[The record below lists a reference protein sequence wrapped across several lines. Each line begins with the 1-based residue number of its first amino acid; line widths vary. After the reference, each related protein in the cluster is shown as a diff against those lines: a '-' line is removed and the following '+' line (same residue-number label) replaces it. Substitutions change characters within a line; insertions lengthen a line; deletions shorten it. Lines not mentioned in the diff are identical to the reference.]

1 MSNVKVYDGK
11 LSTVT
16 LNAMRLATALITG
29 ADVQYPQK
37 STLNEFYKLMQTP
50 VPDGKARPHLQY
62 MAIGNRGHMVD
73 TSDVVA
79 DVVPVAKEPIA
90 SGMFSRVPFVLR
102 TKDNDLSDEQRKN
115 YAFRTLETINKREYW
130 AYYLKRI
137 DMRAVKTT
145 DYDIKRENGIET
157 VEDFVYTDT
166 ELNPVPKVLPDYD
179 YDDDG
184 TVAIPDGRY
193 VESGADLVIPW
204 TDFDVQEYMNVT
216 SIMRGSPRSSIIS
229 ELALC
234 SGLDQVTSGDSAT
247 GSKFSYTEAIGVQA
261 LYYISMFTNLAQTND
276 KLSLTIRIGQPAP
289 FFLGT
294 AN

>member
-1 MSNVKVYDGK
+1 
-11 LSTVT
+11 
-16 LNAMRLATALITG
+16 
-29 ADVQYPQK
+29 
-37 STLNEFYKLMQTP
+37 
-50 VPDGKARPHLQY
+50 
-62 MAIGNRGHMVD
+62 
-73 TSDVVA
+73 
-79 DVVPVAKEPIA
+79 
-90 SGMFSRVPFVLR
+90 
-102 TKDNDLSDEQRKN
+102 
-115 YAFRTLETINKREYW
+115 
-130 AYYLKRI
+130 
-137 DMRAVKTT
+137 
-145 DYDIKRENGIET
+145 
-157 VEDFVYTDT
+157 
-166 ELNPVPKVLPDYD
+166 
-179 YDDDG
+179 DG